1 MLRVLFGAV
10 LVGGTLA
17 AAAGTASGGEVPGCD
32 PIAVDTGETRQQAAG
47 QDEAGKPVEVTST
60 KSGPGILGGER
71 DIVVSDV
78 HGKLGSEGVQVQFR
92 QIGGALAASW
102 SDDVLHNM
110 VGTVIYDGADA
121 DAAILNPTGLG
132 GLDLRGSG
140 PLGSFVFVIERL
152 DAPGAPG
159 PTIVPTT
166 MEVYTDSA
174 SASRLSVD
182 IEGPVPVDESAT
194 YVFPLADFNPFLGAG
209 ADWSNVGAISLQ
221 LNTGLGGLDAVDMLL
236 TGFSGPCSGPPPGV
250 PEAPPGPPGT
260 PTLSPPSAPPSAPPA
275 VPIPPRFTG

>member
-1 MLRVLFGAV
+1 MRLMLRVLFGAV
-10 LVGGTLA
+10 LMGATATATAG
-17 AAAGTASGGEVPGCD
+17 AAGGGEVPGCD

-47 QDEAGKPVEVTST
+47 QDEAGKPVEVAST
-60 KSGPGILGGER
+60 KSGAGILGGER

-92 QIGGALAASW
+92 RIGGELAASW

-110 VGTVIYDGADA
+110 VGTVIYDGIDG
-121 DAAILNPTGLG
+121 DAAVLNPTGLG
-132 GLDLRGSG
+132 GLDLTGSG
-140 PLGSFVFVIERL
+140 ALASFVFVIERL

-159 PTIVPTT
+159 PTLVPAT

-174 SASRLSVD
+174 NASRLSLD
-182 IEGPVPVDESAT
+182 IEGPVPVDESAQ

-221 LNTGLGGLDAVDMLL
+221 LNTGLGGLDAVDVLL
-236 TGFSGPCSGPPPGV
+236 TGFSGPCTGPPPGA
-250 PEAPPGPPGT
+250 PEAPPGPPTLT
-260 PTLSPPSAPPSAPPA
+260 PPNIPPSAPPA